1 MAPKPTTR
9 VGVLLVDTV
18 QLLDLSPIDI
28 FGMISHSFLSTI
40 AFFPAPLKAGAVP
53 IEIIYI
59 NQGGPDALQDCTA
72 NSALRIDAAISDK
85 ICAPPAEEGGEKT
98 LDVLLI
104 PGPDPWGYKP
114 TGAVNAFIRGH
125 FESGT
130 DVLTVCTGVYAA
142 GHAGILK
149 GRRVTGPRALVPE
162 LSKKFPNAAW
172 EDKRWVV
179 DGDLWTSG
187 MLCFLLREPT
197 FIVWT
202 VMRAQSDWRNESW
215 RHKRSGYG
223 CCIHSQQMAGPDGWG
238 CSGYGWC
245 WGQTASLRER

>member
-59 NQGGPDALQDCTA
+59 NQGGPHALQDCTA

-85 ICAPPAEEGGEKT
+85 ICAPPAKEGGEKT

-179 DGDLWTSG
+179 DGNLWTSG

-197 FIVWT
+197 FIFENVI
-202 VMRAQSDWRNESW
+202 RAQSD
-215 RHKRSGYG
+215 
-223 CCIHSQQMAGPDGWG
+223 
-238 CSGYGWC
+238 
-245 WGQTASLRER
+245 